1 MRKFSCLCLAI
12 AVLPIGGAG
21 IVQQAQA
28 RWKSQY
34 ANAPY
39 AEWYKRQRDH
49 VGWSCCDLSDAH
61 PVYDAYI
68 KRGKWHVP
76 IHGRDYEINPR
87 QLLDGPNPTGH
98 VAKGEDP
105 SVVAGHVKAWI
116 NKNNDVG
123 GEGSRPPEDQRDP
136 AEQLEELVD
145 AYVATHKVKRSQAY
159 DRVLH
164 ARPDINAALARQR
177 DAKLHK
183 AAQAIGDSYGMR

>member
-1 MRKFSCLCLAI
+1 MDNWI
-12 AVLPIGGAG
+12 A
-21 IVQQAQA
+21 
-28 RWKSQY
+28 K
-34 ANAPY
+34 
-39 AEWYKRQRDH
+39 
-49 VGWSCCDLSDAH
+49 
-61 PVYDAYI
+61 
-68 KRGKWHVP
+68 
-76 IHGRDYEINPR
+76 
-87 QLLDGPNPTGH
+87 LDKLGDGERALITTIAKTWL
-98 VAKGEDP
+98 AKGEDP

-116 NKNNDVG
+116 SKNDADESSEG
-123 GEGSRPPEDQRDP
+123 GKPPEDQRDP

>member
-1 MRKFSCLCLAI
+1 MPKLLRELEIFEVSSVDKA
-12 AVLPIGGAG
+12 ANKDARVLFFKRDDAKEPVMDIGD
-21 IVQQAQA
+21 VE
-28 RWKSQY
+28 K
-34 ANAPY
+34 
-39 AEWYKRQRDH
+39 
-49 VGWSCCDLSDAH
+49 LSDEKA
-61 PVYDAYI
+61 ALI
-68 KRGKWHVP
+68 ASIARTW
-76 IHGRDYEINPR
+76 
-87 QLLDGPNPTGH
+87 L
-98 VAKGEDP
+98 AKGEDP